1 MSEHFILL
9 QNLVEE
15 PLSWI
20 DTGTMITLLV
30 KFLLDLFMVFLIVR
44 MIYKPNST
52 SNDYA
57 FTYFIFNI
65 LIFFLCHLMVNV
77 DLSLGFAFGLFA
89 LFSIMR
95 YRTTT
100 ISIKDMTFLFSVVCI
115 AVINSIYSNQ
125 MSLAE
130 LFFINIAIVLSMFTL
145 DRTMLKKQLSAQR
158 ILYEKIH
165 LVKAGNRELLI
176 QDLRERTGLDIMK
189 IEIESTNFLND
200 SAFIW
205 VYYKNTSDTIHLN
218 TANDVKKEQTNYKKV
233 ESS

>member
-1 MSEHFILL
+1 
-9 QNLVEE
+9 
-15 PLSWI
+15 
-20 DTGTMITLLV
+20 
-30 KFLLDLFMVFLIVR
+30 
-44 MIYKPNST
+44 
-52 SNDYA
+52 
-57 FTYFIFNI
+57 
-65 LIFFLCHLMVNV
+65 MVNV